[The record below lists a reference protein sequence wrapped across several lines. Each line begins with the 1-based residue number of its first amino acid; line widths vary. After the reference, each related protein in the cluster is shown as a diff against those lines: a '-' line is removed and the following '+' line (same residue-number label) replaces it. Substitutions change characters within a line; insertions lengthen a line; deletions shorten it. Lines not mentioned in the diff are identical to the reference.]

1 MANDRL
7 LEGVGILNRSQRRR
21 QCWYQ
26 ANWSQ
31 VRPASLESDGPL
43 PFLGLLEES
52 IQLHWSQTGFFPA
65 QKDVRTSGLGMPLRS
80 LSQMRIAL
88 NIFVEE
94 NERMCVYLVRVF

>member
-31 VRPASLESDGPL
+31 VRPVSLESSGLL
-43 PFLGLLEES
+43 PFLVLLEES
-52 IQLHWSQTGFFPA
+52 IQLHWSQTDFFPA

-94 NERMCVYLVRVF
+94 NERMCVYLVRFF